1 LRNRLVQIE
10 MRTAPAKEFISNFIK
25 NEVSYINCKH
35 PDFLG
40 AKKSAISKMT
50 GDSEVRN
57 LKIINYI
64 SRSTDLKNENAQLS
78 SS

>member
-1 LRNRLVQIE
+1 
-10 MRTAPAKEFISNFIK
+10 MPAKEFISNFIK

-50 GDSEVRN
+50 GDSEVQKRI
-57 LKIINYI
+57 KTVDI
-64 SRSTDLKNENAQLS
+64 SRSTDQKNENARLS